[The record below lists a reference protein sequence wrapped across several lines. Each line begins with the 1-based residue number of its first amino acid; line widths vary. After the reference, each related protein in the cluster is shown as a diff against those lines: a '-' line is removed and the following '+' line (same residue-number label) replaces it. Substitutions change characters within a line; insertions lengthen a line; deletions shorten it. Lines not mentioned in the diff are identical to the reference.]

1 MKKIVLLAALLLNT
15 TCIFAQKNI
24 FIATDLT
31 REGEFTNNCEGPSVD
46 KDGNI
51 YAVNINQDGTIAK
64 ITPDGKTTVFLTLPD
79 GSVGNGIRFGAKNTF
94 FVADFMQHNV
104 LKIDLKT
111 KQVGILAHVPGMNQP
126 NDLAIM
132 SNGTIFCSDPN
143 WKESTGQIWKVTHDG
158 KAGLLAKD
166 MGTTNGIEVSPD
178 EKTLYVNESVQKNV
192 WAFDI
197 TPQGTLANKR
207 LLIKFEDG
215 GMDGMRCD
223 DKGNLYITRH
233 GLGTIDIVSPEGKV
247 IQTVKMKGKLTSN
260 ICFGGKD
267 GKTCY
272 VTLQDRKCLETFRT
286 INPGR
291 EWKMMKEFK

>member
-1 MKKIVLLAALLLNT
+1 MKKLILIVLALLNAT
-15 TCIFAQKNI
+15 TIFAQKNI
-24 FIATDLT
+24 FIASDLT
-31 REGEFTNNCEGPSVD
+31 TEGEFTNNCEGPSVD

-51 YAVNINQDGTIAK
+51 YAVNIGKDGTIAR
-64 ITPDGKTTVFLTLPD
+64 ITPDGKTAVFLTLPN
-79 GSVGNGIRFGAKNTF
+79 GSVGNGIRFGAKNIF

-104 LKIDLKT
+104 LKVDLKT
-111 KQVGILAHVPGMNQP
+111 KQVSVLAHVPTMNQP

-143 WKESTGQIWKVTHDG
+143 WKENTGQIWKVSQDG
-158 KAGLLAKD
+158 KAELLVKD
-166 MGTTNGIEVSPD
+166 MGTTNGIDVSPD
-178 EKTLYVNESVQKNV
+178 EKVLYVNESVQKNV

-197 TPQGTLANKR
+197 TPQGTLTNKR
-207 LLIKFEDG
+207 LLIKFEEG

-223 DKGNLYITRH
+223 DEGNLYITRH
-233 GLGTIDIVSPEGKV
+233 GLGIIDIVSPQGKI

-272 VTLQDRKCLETFRT
+272 VTLQDRKCLETFRA

-291 EWKMMKEFK
+291 EWKMIRKFK